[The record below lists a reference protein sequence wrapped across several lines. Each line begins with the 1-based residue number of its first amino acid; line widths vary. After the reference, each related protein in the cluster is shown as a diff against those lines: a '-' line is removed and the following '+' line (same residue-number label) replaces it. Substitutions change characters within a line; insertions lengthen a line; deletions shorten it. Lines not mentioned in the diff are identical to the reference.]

1 MRLFII
7 FLLFLTSSCITEE
20 KNNFLFKKIKPSHS
34 GINFKNNLS
43 YTEEINPY
51 TYRNFYN
58 GGGVG
63 IGDINN
69 DSLPDIFFTGNLV
82 SNKLYLNKGNFIF
95 QDISQSAGI
104 TSDNVWST
112 GVSMVD
118 INHDGY
124 LDIYVCK
131 SGPPSENNNRH
142 NELFINNGDLTFTEM
157 SKQYGLD
164 NNGLSTHA
172 AFFDYDQDG
181 DLDCYLL
188 NNTIRSVGIGFDLRK
203 DQRNIPNKSG
213 GNKLYRNENNF
224 FVDVSEESGIYTSA
238 IGFGLGVT
246 IGDVNMDD
254 WPDIYVSNDFFEKDY
269 LYINNKDGS
278 FKESL
283 EDYITELSMGS
294 MGADMSDINNDG
306 NSEIFVTEMLPIRHD
321 RIMSKTVYDSWD
333 KYKFSLDQGYYH
345 QFSRNVLQL
354 NNGNG
359 SFSDISRIAGVD
371 ATDWSWGALIFDM
384 DKDGLKDIFVAN
396 GIYKDLLD
404 QDYVNF
410 MANPSIISNMIKT
423 EKNVITKL
431 IDMIPSEPIPNF
443 AFKNLGNLS
452 FDNVSNSY
460 GFSEPTFSNGSAYG
474 DLDNDGDLDLVLN
487 NVNMNSFVYENLSE
501 KFNPDKNFLS
511 FTLEGEGKNSKA
523 IGSKVIL
530 HHNNKIYYQELNPMR
545 GFQSSVDYR
554 LFFGLDTLSSIDT
567 IKIIWP
573 NQNESLLTN
582 VNTNQ
587 NIYINQITSNK
598 KIKEKSHFEKKVL
611 FNEVAD
617 DYGID
622 FIHKENDFVDFDRQR
637 LLFTMSSNETPCLCK
652 GYINLDSLEDFF
664 VGNSKGYSS
673 AIFIQKSNGKFDKIE
688 KPFEPNKNSE
698 DTDCVIFD
706 ANNDGINDIYITS
719 GGNEFNE
726 FSTDLF
732 DRLYFGDGKGEFI
745 KSEQTFPLKMP
756 FQSTSTVS
764 YSDFDNDGDY
774 DLFVGGRLESNIYG
788 LPSSSFLFLNNG
800 DGVFLNKSDSIA
812 PAFKFLG
819 MVTDSKWVDLDN
831 DNDDDLIVVGEW
843 MPIKVFINVGDSLV
857 DKSIEYGFDKTNGW
871 NHAIEVSDF
880 NNDGFYDIIIGNYG
894 LNSRLKAS
902 EKYPLTMLVNDFDNN
917 GNVEQILGMYRNE
930 SLYPIVQLKDLWM
943 QIPSLKKKYLKFEN
957 YKNEKLFDLFEEDV
971 LTSSLKL
978 YTYKLNT
985 SLWINKKGINFSEI
999 NLPFQSQFSPVYA
1012 IISDDI
1018 NLDGNK
1024 DIIMGGNQYR
1034 IKPEIGIHDASY
1046 VSTYL
1051 GDGKGNFKYLDNK
1064 KSGIFIRGQLRDI
1077 IKIKRKKEENFIFAL
1092 NNDSLKILKLNQ

>member
-1 MRLFII
+1 MRVFII
-7 FLLFLTSSCITEE
+7 FLLFLTSSCTTED
-20 KNNFLFKKIKPSHS
+20 KNSFLFKKINSSRS

-43 YTEEINPY
+43 YTEELNPY

-82 SNKLYLNKGNFIF
+82 SNKLYLNKGNFEF
-95 QDISQSAGI
+95 QDISQSAGV

-131 SGPPSENNNRH
+131 SGPPSKNNNRH

-172 AFFDYDQDG
+172 AFFDYDKDG

-188 NNTIRSVGIGFDLRK
+188 NNTIRSVGVGFDLRK

-246 IGDVNMDD
+246 IGDVNLDD

-269 LYINNKDGS
+269 LYINNHDGT

-283 EDYITELSMGS
+283 EDYMTELSMGS

-333 KYKFSLDQGYYH
+333 KYQFSLDQGYYH

-354 NNGNG
+354 NNGNN

-384 DKDGLKDIFVAN
+384 DKDGFKDIFVAN

-443 AFKNLGNLS
+443 AFKNLGDLS
-452 FDNVSNSY
+452 FSDVSDEY

-501 KFNPDKNFLS
+501 KFNSENNFLS
-511 FTLEGEGKNSKA
+511 FSLVGEGKNSKA

-530 HHNNKIYYQELNPMR
+530 KHNNRIYYQELNPMR
-545 GFQSSVDYR
+545 GFQSSVEYK

-587 NIYINQITSNK
+587 NIYINQINSNK
-598 KIKEKSHFEKKVL
+598 KTQEKTHLTKRVL
-611 FNEVAD
+611 FNESID

-622 FIHKENDFVDFDRQR
+622 FVHKENDFVDFDRQR

-664 VGNSKGYSS
+664 VGNSKGATSS
-673 AIFIQKSNGKFDKIE
+673 IFIQKPNGQFDKIE
-688 KPFEPNKNSE
+688 KPFESNKNSE

-706 ANNDGINDIYITS
+706 ANNDGKNDIYITS

-732 DRLYFGDGKGEFI
+732 DRLYFGDGNGKFI
-745 KSEQTFPLKMP
+745 KSQQTFPIGMP

-764 YSDFDNDGDY
+764 YSDFDKDGDY
-774 DLFVGGRLESNIYG
+774 DLFVGGRLEPNIYG
-788 LPSSSFLFLNNG
+788 LPSSSFLFTNNG
-800 DGVFLNKSDSIA
+800 KGVFSDQSDSIA
-812 PAFKFLG
+812 TSLKFLG

-857 DKSIEYGFDKTNGW
+857 DRSIEYGFDKTNGW
-871 NHAIEVSDF
+871 NHTIEVSDF

-902 EKYPLTMLVNDFDNN
+902 QKYPLTMLVNDFDNN
-917 GNVEQILGMYRNE
+917 GTVEQILGMYRDE

-971 LTSSLKL
+971 LNSSLKL

-985 SLWINKKGINFSEI
+985 SLWINNKGINFSEI
-999 NLPFQSQFSPVYA
+999 DLPSQSQFSPVYA
-1012 IISDDI
+1012 IILDDI

-1024 DIIMGGNQYR
+1024 DIIMGGNQYK

>member
-1 MRLFII
+1 MRVFIV
-7 FLLFLTSSCITEE
+7 FLLILTSSCITEE
-20 KNNFLFKKIKPSHS
+20 KDSFLFKKIKSSYS

-43 YTEEINPY
+43 YTEELNPY

-82 SNKLYLNKGNFIF
+82 SNKLYLNKGNFEF

-131 SGPPSENNNRH
+131 SGPPSNNNNRH
-142 NELFINNGDLTFTEM
+142 NELFINNGDLTFTET

-172 AFFDYDQDG
+172 AFFDYDKDG

-188 NNTIRSVGIGFDLRK
+188 NNTIRSVGVGFDLIK
-203 DQRNIPNKSG
+203 DQRNIPNKFG
-213 GNKLYRNENNF
+213 GNKLYRNENDF

-246 IGDVNMDD
+246 IGDVNLDD

-269 LYINNKDGS
+269 LYINNQDGT

-283 EDYITELSMGS
+283 EDYMTELSMGS

-333 KYKFSLDQGYYH
+333 KYQFSLGQGYYH

-354 NNGNG
+354 NNGNN

-384 DKDGLKDIFVAN
+384 DKDGFKDIFVAN

-423 EKNVITKL
+423 ENNVITKL

-443 AFKNLGNLS
+443 AFKNLGDLS
-452 FDNVSNSY
+452 FSDVSDEY

-501 KFNPDKNFLS
+501 KFNSENNFLS
-511 FTLEGEGKNSKA
+511 FSLVGEGKNSKA

-530 HHNNKIYYQELNPMR
+530 KHNNRIYYQELNPMR
-545 GFQSSVDYR
+545 GFQSSVEYR

-587 NIYINQITSNK
+587 NIYINQINSNK
-598 KIKEKSHFEKKVL
+598 KTQEKTHLTKRVL
-611 FNEVAD
+611 FNEKID

-622 FIHKENDFVDFDRQR
+622 FVHKENDFVDFDRQR
-637 LLFTMSSNETPCLCK
+637 LLFTMNSNETPCLCK

-664 VGNSKGYSS
+664 VGNSKGSTS
-673 AIFIQKSNGKFDKIE
+673 AIFIQKPNGQFDKIE
-688 KPFEPNKNSE
+688 KPFESNKNSE

-706 ANNDGINDIYITS
+706 ANNDGKNDIYVTS

-732 DRLYFGDGKGEFI
+732 DRLYFGYGNGKFI
-745 KSEQTFPLKMP
+745 KSQQTFPIGMP

-764 YSDFDNDGDY
+764 YSDFDKDGDY
-774 DLFVGGRLESNIYG
+774 DLFVGGRLEPNIYG
-788 LPSSSFLFLNNG
+788 LPASSFLFTNNG
-800 DGVFLNKSDSIA
+800 KGVFSDQSDSIA
-812 PAFKFLG
+812 TSLKFLG

-857 DKSIEYGFDKTNGW
+857 DRSIEYGFDKTNGW
-871 NHAIEVSDF
+871 NHTIEVSDF

-902 EKYPLTMLVNDFDNN
+902 QKYPLTMLVNDFDNN
-917 GNVEQILGMYRNE
+917 GTVEQILGMYRNE

-971 LTSSLKL
+971 LNSSLKL

-985 SLWINKKGINFSEI
+985 SLWINNKGINFSEI
-999 NLPFQSQFSPVYA
+999 DLPSQSQFSPVYA
-1012 IISDDI
+1012 IILDDI

-1024 DIIMGGNQYR
+1024 DIIMGGNQYK

-1092 NNDSLKILKLNQ
+1092 NNDSLKIFKLNQ